1 VSRGRKIQGL
11 PKAVHPF
18 KRFLPADGRNAQYDT
33 LVTRRFVATLPA
45 NIGYKFVV
53 SGDVTGNFGGSY
65 GGVLQALPAPEPET
79 HTMLLAG
86 LCLMGAIL
94 RRCKIAA

>member
-1 VSRGRKIQGL
+1 MSCHLLPLHFSRTKSHTRREPGPDYTPSI
-11 PKAVHPF
+11 VTT
-18 KRFLPADGRNAQYDT
+18 LPADM
-33 LVTRRFVATLPA
+33 
-45 NIGYKFVV
+45 GYKFVA

-65 GGVLQALPAPEPET
+65 GGVLQALPVPEPET
-79 HTMLLAG
+79 HAMLLAG